1 MHQSMQVDA
10 NRLLKCPNLSIN
22 CLDAPGIVLGT
33 FPPREQT
40 RGNAVFVQR
49 GRPGMVAVGR
59 NQQQSR
65 EGAVQGV
72 EAGGGMS

>member
-1 MHQSMQVDA
+1 M
-10 NRLLKCPNLSIN
+10 
-22 CLDAPGIVLGT
+22 LGT

-49 GRPGMVAVGR
+49 GRPGMVVVGR

-65 EGAVQGV
+65 EGAVQGM